1 MLPIVAT
8 LAGVLALI
16 PQIKELLDQDNF
28 DKYSGTTVVLT
39 ALSTLLWLIE
49 DWMSGSA
56 RIVLLGLIVGLMIQV
71 YILYGIVSTR
81 GTLAPVASQKESI
94 ASLSGYTI

>member
-1 MLPIVAT
+1 MAT
-8 LAGVLALI
+8 LTGMISMI
-16 PQIKELLDQDNF
+16 PQINDLLKMKSF
-28 DKYSGTTVVLT
+28 DRYSIEAAVLS
-39 ALSTLLWLIE
+39 ALSGLLWLIY
-49 DWMSGSA
+49 DWTSGSSPV
-56 RIVLLGLIVGLMIQV
+56 VLLGLIVGLMIQV